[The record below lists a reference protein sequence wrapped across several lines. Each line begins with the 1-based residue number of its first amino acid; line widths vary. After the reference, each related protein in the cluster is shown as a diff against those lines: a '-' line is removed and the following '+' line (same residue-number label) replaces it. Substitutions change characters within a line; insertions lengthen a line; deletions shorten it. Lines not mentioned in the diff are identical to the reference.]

1 VGKEMGSVAILGQ
14 IWARNRTFL
23 FGGQICNSVDNH
35 FYCLTLSLFRESN
48 ITQLTGCTPS
58 SSSENIDP
66 KMGSV
71 ASHNTLGGKFDSKMG
86 SVSRHSV
93 SPVQNPQFQNTDLDS
108 LRPTFSHRGAF
119 TSMSEDGLLADYLKD
134 GDLRGD
140 TYEDLLARMQTA
152 AGDFRM
158 SQPLTDEFASDV
170 HAFTDP
176 SGDFRY
182 LPTFRQQQASPG
194 IQDVLPSSERPGFFS
209 NRMGQQSVPSEQQRL
224 PH

>member
-1 VGKEMGSVAILGQ
+1 MP
-14 IWARNRTFL
+14 
-23 FGGQICNSVDNH
+23 
-35 FYCLTLSLFRESN
+35 
-48 ITQLTGCTPS
+48 TPS

-71 ASHNTLGGKFDSKMG
+71 DLHNTLGGKFDSKMG

-93 SPVQNPQFQNTDLDS
+93 SPVQNPQFQKNTDLDS
-108 LRPTFSHRGAF
+108 LRSTFSHRVAF

-158 SQPLTDEFASDV
+158 SQP
-170 HAFTDP
+170 FT
-176 SGDFRY
+176 
-182 LPTFRQQQASPG
+182 
-194 IQDVLPSSERPGFFS
+194 E
-209 NRMGQQSVPSEQQRL
+209 
-224 PH
+224 